1 MTRRRAAA
9 VALAAALGA
18 TVVAASALAIG
29 PEAYLGQVALVATTY
44 CPSTTLPAD
53 GRLLQIRENQA
64 LYALLTNTYGGD
76 PGALEDGTFA
86 LPDLSGKAPPGMLYC
101 IVISGVWPSDKK

>member
-1 MTRRRAAA
+1 VRRRLTAAL
-9 VALAAALGA
+9 ALAATLGA
-18 TVVAASALAIG
+18 SPAAAIG
-29 PEAYLGQVALVATTY
+29 PEAYLGQVALVATAY

-53 GRLLQIRENQA
+53 GRLLQIRDNQA
-64 LYALLTNTYGGD
+64 LYALLANTYGGD

-101 IVISGVWPSDKK
+101 IVVSGVWPNEKN